1 MLRRL
6 WFLLFISVQLQ
17 AQEKAFQLKLSG
29 LPKEQQI
36 RYTTNF
42 TDSLSTLTEVNTI
55 INQLQFRG
63 YFNATV
69 KDYAWKN
76 KELVVVLESGKPYQA
91 ASISN
96 GNIQPQI
103 LSDIRFREKLFKD
116 EFWDIKQISTIKSD
130 LLNWYEGH
138 GYPFAQV
145 WLDSIII
152 QQEKISAKLF
162 GLPGTK
168 ISIDTL
174 RLVGSAKI
182 NPKYLHAY
190 LGFKEGDAYDE
201 AKISDIDRRLKDLP
215 FAKQVKATE
224 VIFSGDYAKI
234 NIFMDKEN
242 ANQFDG
248 VIGFLPDNATGKL
261 QLTGD
266 FKLKLQNA
274 FKRGE
279 LLDFNYRGL
288 PAQSQELNL
297 SFNYPYVLNTQI
309 GVFSNLSFFKR
320 DSSFLNLNARLGFAY
335 QYNADKSLGFFVESF
350 TGNQVATNLNQTN
363 STAGNVRT
371 IFYGLESNL
380 QTLNNKIIPTK
391 GYRIYLNFG
400 AGKRN
405 LQADSLAS
413 TGRSQFKLMA
423 DFNYYLALSKRSNIY
438 IHNQT
443 ALISGNNLFE
453 NEVFRIGGIKTFRGF
468 DEQSLLANAY
478 SIQTL
483 EYRYFLEQ
491 RSFLNLFYEHAYLQ
505 SNINNQKLT
514 DYPFSFGAGFT
525 FQTKAGIVSL
535 NYALGKQQNI
545 PLDLQRGKI
554 HFGIVSYF

>member
-42 TDSLSTLTEVNTI
+42 ADSLSTLTEVNSI

-91 ASISN
+91 ASLSN

-130 LLNWYEGH
+130 LLTWYEGH

-162 GLPGTK
+162 SLPGTK

-405 LQADSLAS
+405 QQADSLAS

>member
-1 MLRRL
+1 MLRKL
-6 WFLLFISVQLQ
+6 WFLLLISVQIQ
-17 AQEKAFQLKLSG
+17 AQDKTYQLKLSG
-29 LPKEQQI
+29 LPKGQQI
-36 RYTTNF
+36 RYNTSF
-42 TDSLSTLTEVNTI
+42 SDSLSTLAAVNTI
-55 INQLQFRG
+55 VNQLQFKG
-63 YFNATV
+63 YFNAGV
-69 KDYAWKN
+69 KDYQWNN
-76 KELVVVLESGKPYQA
+76 KILTAEIESGHPYQS

-96 GNIQPQI
+96 GNIQAQI
-103 LSDIRFREKLFKD
+103 LSDIRFRERFYTD
-116 EFWDIKQISTIKSD
+116 ELWDIKQINTVKND

-152 QQEKISAKLF
+152 QKEKISAKLF
-162 GLPGTK
+162 SLPGLK

-224 VIFSGDYAKI
+224 VIFSGENAKI

-248 VIGFLPDNATGKL
+248 VVGFLPNNTTGKL

-297 SFNYPYVLNTQI
+297 SLSYPYVLNTQI

-335 QYNADKSLGFFVESF
+335 QYSADKSLGFFIESF
-350 TGNQVATNLNQTN
+350 TGNRVATSLNQTN
-363 STAGNVRT
+363 NTAGNVRT

-391 GYRIYLNFG
+391 GYKLYFNFG

-405 LQADSLAS
+405 LQANSS
-413 TGRSQFKLMA
+413 VNNGRSQFKLLA
-423 DFNYYLALSKRSNIY
+423 DINYFLSLSKRSNIY
-438 IHNQT
+438 LHNQT
-443 ALISGNNLFE
+443 ALLSGTNLLE

-468 DEQSLLANAY
+468 DEQSLLANLY

-491 RSFLNLFYEHAYLQ
+491 RSFLNIFYEHAYLQ
-505 SNINNQKLT
+505 SNINNQKLA

>member
-1 MLRRL
+1 M
-6 WFLLFISVQLQ
+6 
-17 AQEKAFQLKLSG
+17 
-29 LPKEQQI
+29 
-36 RYTTNF
+36 
-42 TDSLSTLTEVNTI
+42 
-55 INQLQFRG
+55 
-63 YFNATV
+63 
-69 KDYAWKN
+69 
-76 KELVVVLESGKPYQA
+76 
-91 ASISN
+91 
-96 GNIQPQI
+96 
-103 LSDIRFREKLFKD
+103 SDIRFREKLFKD
-116 EFWDIKQISTIKSD
+116 ELWDIKEINTIKSD

-162 GLPGTK
+162 SLPGTK

-201 AKISDIDRRLKDLP
+201 AKISDIDRRLKDLA

-224 VIFSGDYAKI
+224 VIFSGDEAKI

-405 LQADSLAS
+405 LQADSLIS

>member
-1 MLRRL
+1 MLRKL
-6 WFLLFISVQLQ
+6 WFLLFLSVQLQ
-17 AQEKAFQLKLSG
+17 AQDKTYQLKLTG

-36 RYTTNF
+36 RYTTSY
-42 TDSLSTLTEVNTI
+42 TDSLSTLAAVNTI
-55 INQLQFRG
+55 INQLQFKG
-63 YFNATV
+63 YFNASV
-69 KDYAWKN
+69 KDYQWNN
-76 KELVVVLESGKPYQA
+76 KTLTAEIASGHPYQS

-96 GNIQPQI
+96 GNIQAQI
-103 LSDIRFREKLFKD
+103 LSDVRFRERFYID
-116 EFWDIKQISTIKSD
+116 ELWDIKQINTVKND

-152 QQEKISAKLF
+152 QKEKISAKLF
-162 GLPGTK
+162 SLPGLK

-182 NPKYLHAY
+182 NPKYLHTY
-190 LGFKEGDAYDE
+190 LGLKEGDAYDE
-201 AKISDIDRRLKDLP
+201 AKVSSIDRRLKDLA

-224 VIFSGDYAKI
+224 VIFSGENAKI
-234 NIFMDKEN
+234 NIFIDKEN

-248 VIGFLPDNATGKL
+248 VVGFLPNNITGKL

-297 SFNYPYVLNTQI
+297 SFHYPYVLNTQI
-309 GVFSNLSFFKR
+309 GVFSHLSFFKR
-320 DSSFLNLNARLGFAY
+320 DSSFLNLNARLGFSY
-335 QYNADKSLGFFVESF
+335 QYHVDKSLGFFIESF

-363 STAGNVRT
+363 NIAGNVRT

-391 GYRIYLNFG
+391 GYKLYFNFG

-405 LQADSLAS
+405 LQADSS
-413 TGRSQFKLMA
+413 VNNGRSQFKLLA
-423 DFNYYLALSKRSNIY
+423 DINYYLTLSKRSNIY
-438 IHNQT
+438 LHNQT
-443 ALISGNNLFE
+443 ALLSGNNLFE

-468 DEQSLLANAY
+468 DEQSLLANTY

-491 RSFLNLFYEHAYLQ
+491 RSFLNLFYEHAYIQ
-505 SNINNQKLT
+505 SNINNQKLA
-514 DYPFSFGAGFT
+514 DDPFSFGAGFT